1 MSRLSILRTLCA
13 HWRTS
18 ILMRTVAVAATAT
31 VALTLVTAAV
41 VFQGAEKDALVEQD
55 ARLSDIAVAMARGEL
70 GTVLPRALTMPQAQF
85 EARLE
90 SDEPLPRP
98 RRMHRH
104 MMAHC
109 PTAASDDPNAPRL
122 IPAGS
127 PVYVRMLNDQG
138 RAKRAVF
145 DEPVEGG
152 LTTRT
157 IKGETYRMAVLFL
170 PGGRYTAVADP
181 VSTREVYARSAAMT
195 AVLPILIL
203 LPVLVIVIGLTLW
216 RMLAPIRSAARAA
229 AERPATDLTPLPSE
243 GVPAEV
249 KPFVEAV
256 NSLLGRVSEART
268 RELRFTA
275 DAAHELRSPLT
286 SLTIEAEH
294 LGRLDLPAEA
304 RPVVA
309 RLESGL
315 ERAVKQVSQ
324 LLQFAR
330 AQAGEA
336 PEILR
341 RDTRPWYL
349 SELLGEILEPLMNC
363 AADKDLQFDVEGLDD
378 GAEAPVEGVS
388 RAALL
393 AILRNLL
400 ENAFHYTP
408 AGGSVTLRVSR
419 TPEPR
424 DERGRHGP
432 RHCARGA
439 FARLRSL
446 LPRHG
451 FRASGHGP
459 RPCDREDLR
468 RHDGRR
474 GDARRHGA
482 GRHASRPDG
491 DGQLSSAARRLISR
505 LRRAVVR
512 TVSTVKTTTAVQ
524 ISTKPVI
531 ISTEKGSPNAKRP
544 SRKTM
549 VGLTYWMIPTVE

>member
-1 MSRLSILRTLCA
+1 MSRLSMLRTLCA

-70 GTVLPRALTMPQAQF
+70 GAVLPRALTMPQAQF

-109 PTAASDDPNAPRL
+109 QTAASDDPNALRL

-378 GAEAPVEGVS
+378 GAEAPVEGG
-388 RAALL
+388 
-393 AILRNLL
+393 
-400 ENAFHYTP
+400 P
-408 AGGSVTLRVSR
+408 AG
-419 TPEPR
+419 
-424 DERGRHGP
+424 D
-432 RHCARGA
+432 
-439 FARLRSL
+439 
-446 LPRHG
+446 
-451 FRASGHGP
+451 
-459 RPCDREDLR
+459 
-468 RHDGRR
+468 
-474 GDARRHGA
+474 
-482 GRHASRPDG
+482 
-491 DGQLSSAARRLISR
+491 SAKHS
-505 LRRAVVR
+505 
-512 TVSTVKTTTAVQ
+512 
-524 ISTKPVI
+524 
-531 ISTEKGSPNAKRP
+531 
-544 SRKTM
+544 
-549 VGLTYWMIPTVE
+549 

>member
-419 TPEPR
+419 TPERLVMSVADTGPALRPR
-424 DERGRHGP
+424 RVRASSIP
-432 RHCARGA
+432 STASRV
-439 FARLRSL
+439 
-446 LPRHG
+446 PG
-451 FRASGHGP
+451 FRARASA
-459 RPCDREDLR
+459 LR
-468 RHDGRR
+468 
-474 GDARRHGA
+474 
-482 GRHASRPDG
+482 S
-491 DGQLSSAARRLISR
+491 
-505 LRRAVVR
+505 
-512 TVSTVKTTTAVQ
+512 
-524 ISTKPVI
+524 
-531 ISTEKGSPNAKRP
+531 
-544 SRKTM
+544 
-549 VGLTYWMIPTVE
+549 

>member
-419 TPEPR
+419 TPERLVMSVADTGPGIAPE
-424 DERGRHGP
+424 ERSRVFDPFYRVTGSGLP
-432 RHCARGA
+432 GTGLGLAIVKTYADMTGA
-439 FARLRSL
+439 EVTLADTV
-446 LPRHG
+446 PG
-451 FRASGHGP
+451 G
-459 RPCDREDLR
+459 
-468 RHDGRR
+468 
-474 GDARRHGA
+474 
-482 GRHASRPDG
+482 ASRPDG

>member
-315 ERAVKQVSQ
+315 ERAV
-324 LLQFAR
+324 
-330 AQAGEA
+330 
-336 PEILR
+336 
-341 RDTRPWYL
+341 TRPWYL

-419 TPEPR
+419 TPERLVMSVADTGPGIAPE
-424 DERGRHGP
+424 ERSRVFDPFYRVTGSGLP
-432 RHCARGA
+432 GTGLGLAIVKTYADMTGA
-439 FARLRSL
+439 EVTLADTVPGGTPPGLT
-446 LPRHG
+446 
-451 FRASGHGP
+451 A
-459 RPCDREDLR
+459 
-468 RHDGRR
+468 
-474 GDARRHGA
+474 
-482 GRHASRPDG
+482 
-491 DGQLSSAARRLISR
+491 
-505 LRRAVVR
+505 
-512 TVSTVKTTTAVQ
+512 TVSCPLP
-524 ISTKPVI
+524 PV
-531 ISTEKGSPNAKRP
+531 G
-544 SRKTM
+544 
-549 VGLTYWMIPTVE
+549 

>member
-419 TPEPR
+419 TPERLVMSVADTGPGIAPE
-424 DERGRHGP
+424 ERSRVFDPFYRVTGSGLP
-432 RHCARGA
+432 GTGLGLAIVKTYADMTGA
-439 FARLRSL
+439 EVTLADTVPGGTPPGLTATVSCP
-446 LPRHG
+446 LP
-451 FRASGHGP
+451 
-459 RPCDREDLR
+459 
-468 RHDGRR
+468 
-474 GDARRHGA
+474 
-482 GRHASRPDG
+482 
-491 DGQLSSAARRLISR
+491 
-505 LRRAVVR
+505 AVVR

>member
-1 MSRLSILRTLCA
+1 MSRLSMLRTLCA

-70 GTVLPRALTMPQAQF
+70 GAVLPRALTMPQAQF

-419 TPEPR
+419 TPR

-544 SRKTM
+544 SRNTM
-549 VGLTYWMIPTVE
+549 VGLTYWMMPTVE

>member
-408 AGGSVTLRVSR
+408 AAD
-419 TPEPR
+419 P
-424 DERGRHGP
+424 
-432 RHCARGA
+432 
-439 FARLRSL
+439 
-446 LPRHG
+446 
-451 FRASGHGP
+451 
-459 RPCDREDLR
+459 
-468 RHDGRR
+468 
-474 GDARRHGA
+474 
-482 GRHASRPDG
+482 
-491 DGQLSSAARRLISR
+491 
-505 LRRAVVR
+505 
-512 TVSTVKTTTAVQ
+512 
-524 ISTKPVI
+524 
-531 ISTEKGSPNAKRP
+531 
-544 SRKTM
+544 
-549 VGLTYWMIPTVE
+549 

>member
-419 TPEPR
+419 TPERLVMSVADTGPGIAPE
-424 DERGRHGP
+424 ERSRVFDPFYRVTGSGLQ
-432 RHCARGA
+432 AR
-439 FARLRSL
+439 S
-446 LPRHG
+446 
-451 FRASGHGP
+451 

>member
-378 GAEAPVEGVS
+378 GAEAPVEILRRDTRPWYLSELLGEILEPLMNCAADKDLQFDVEGLDDGAEAPVEGVS

-419 TPEPR
+419 TPERLVMSVADTGPGIAPE
-424 DERGRHGP
+424 ERSRVFDPFYRVTGSGLP
-432 RHCARGA
+432 GTGLGLAIVKTYADMTGA
-439 FARLRSL
+439 EVTLADTVPGGTPPGLT
-446 LPRHG
+446 
-451 FRASGHGP
+451 A
-459 RPCDREDLR
+459 
-468 RHDGRR
+468 
-474 GDARRHGA
+474 
-482 GRHASRPDG
+482 
-491 DGQLSSAARRLISR
+491 
-505 LRRAVVR
+505 
-512 TVSTVKTTTAVQ
+512 TVSCPLP
-524 ISTKPVI
+524 PV
-531 ISTEKGSPNAKRP
+531 G
-544 SRKTM
+544 
-549 VGLTYWMIPTVE
+549 